1 MAEVSMR
8 EHLLKIAVIA
18 AGVLAL
24 GAVTAAL
31 GQGLTT
37 IHPQGGGMIMYG
49 QVQGQSTEAGAMGY
63 ILKNLHQSIG
73 EKPQVGK
80 LFDVKGTDSVATFF
94 NITRRDQ
101 GPGKPPLKVSGMLI
115 ATKESTD
122 HVEAA
127 LVSDDATRF
136 NKTLPSMMKT
146 LMAQWHPMAGAQS
159 AAGSSGGG
167 GAAAPAAQLRT
178 VATQDQSA
186 SIGLPAGWQIAANQ
200 SGMGTIVAS
209 GPNGE
214 WVSLDLT
221 FSATDPN
228 NPAAQRTRQIVA
240 SGGLRNTVYA
250 NAFYYPYGADPGR
263 TFVDMV
269 HHVQQK
275 AGMQL
280 ADFRI
285 TSESPAQL
293 VPNARCFHLEGTMDS
308 RGGKGTQELNDIYCI
323 GQEGRAG
330 GWLSFVFGYT
340 APQAVA
346 AKERATLGAIVQ
358 SFRMNQRVV
367 NQQSAAI
374 AGPSIA
380 NSMRIGQMVNARV
393 QATHQAEDIHNSS
406 VYQHWDSNDRRSQ
419 EFGNYQLG
427 YAVVADNGNNAH
439 GTLWADDAAAL
450 VKSNPN
456 QFEYVSAP
464 NYWKGID
471 Y

>member
-1 MAEVSMR
+1 MR
-8 EHLLKIAVIA
+8 EHLLRIAVIA

-24 GAVTAAL
+24 GAAAAAL
-31 GQGLTT
+31 GQGLTR
-37 IHPQGGGMIMYG
+37 INPPGGGMIMYG

-80 LFDVKGTDSVATFF
+80 LFDVRGTDSVATFF

-115 ATKESTD
+115 ATKVSSD

-127 LVSDDATRF
+127 VVSDDAARF
-136 NKTLPSMMKT
+136 NKTLPGMMKT
-146 LMAQWHPMAGAQS
+146 LMAQWHPMADAR
-159 AAGSSGGG
+159 ATAGSSGGG
-167 GAAAPAAQLRT
+167 GGGADSAAQLRT
-178 VATQDQSA
+178 VTTQDQSA
-186 SIGLPAGWQIAANQ
+186 SIGLPAGWQLSPNQ
-200 SGMGTIVAS
+200 GGGGTIVVG

-221 FSATDPN
+221 LGATDPN

-240 SGGLRNTVYA
+240 NGGLRNTVYA
-250 NAFYYPYGADPGR
+250 NAFYYPYGGDPGR
-263 TFVDMV
+263 TFVDVV
-269 HHVQQK
+269 HHMEQK
-275 AGMQL
+275 GGMRP
-280 ADFRI
+280 ADFKI
-285 TSESPAQL
+285 ASESSAQL
-293 VPNARCFHLEGTMDS
+293 MPNARCFHLEGTADFHD
-308 RGGKGTQELNDIYCI
+308 GKGPNELNDIYCI
-323 GQEGRAG
+323 GPEGRAG
-330 GWLSFVFGYT
+330 GWGSYVFGYT

-346 AKERATLGAIVQ
+346 EKERATLEAIVQ
-358 SFRMNQRVV
+358 SFHMNQRVV
-367 NQQSAAI
+367 NQEAAKI
-374 AGPSIA
+374 AGPSIT
-380 NSMRIGQMVNARV
+380 NSMRIGQMVNQRV

-406 VYQHWDSNDRRSQ
+406 VYQHWDSIDRRSQ

-427 YAVVADNGNNAH
+427 YAVVADTGNNAH

-450 VKSNPN
+450 VQSNPDKY
-456 QFEYVSAP
+456 EYVSAP

>member
-1 MAEVSMR
+1 
-8 EHLLKIAVIA
+8 LLRIAVIA

-24 GAVTAAL
+24 GAATAAF
-31 GQGLTT
+31 GQGLTR
-37 IHPQGGGMIMYG
+37 INPPGGGQIMYG
-49 QVQGQSTEAGAMGY
+49 QVQGQTTEAGAMGY
-63 ILKNLHQSIG
+63 ILRNLHQSIG

-80 LFDVKGTDSVATFF
+80 LFDVRGTDSVATFF
-94 NITRRDQ
+94 NITRHDQ
-101 GPGKPPLKVSGMLI
+101 GPGKPALKVSGMLI
-115 ATKESTD
+115 ATKVSTN

-127 LVSDDATRF
+127 VVSDDASRF
-136 NKTLPSMMKT
+136 NKTLPGMMKT
-146 LMAQWHPMAGAQS
+146 LMAQWHPMAGAQTS
-159 AAGSSGGG
+159 TQAVGGSGG
-167 GAAAPAAQLRT
+167 GAAGSAAQLTT
-178 VATQDQSA
+178 VTTKDQSA
-186 SIGLPAGWQIAANQ
+186 SIGLPAGWQLAANQ
-200 SGMGTIVAS
+200 SGMGSIFAS

-214 WVSLDLT
+214 NVSLDLT
-221 FSATDPN
+221 LGATDPN

-250 NAFYYPYGADPGR
+250 NAFYYPYGADPGK

-269 HHVQQK
+269 HHMEQK
-275 AGMQL
+275 AGMQP

-285 TSESPAQL
+285 TSESPAHL
-293 VPNARCFHLEGTMDS
+293 MPNARCFHLEGTADFHDD
-308 RGGKGTQELNDIYCI
+308 KGARELNDIYCI

-330 GWLSFVFGYT
+330 GWGSYVFGYT

-358 SFRMNQRVV
+358 SFHMNQRVV
-367 NQQSAAI
+367 NQQAAAI

-380 NSMRIGQMVNARV
+380 QSMRIGQMVNARV
-393 QATHQAEDIHNSS
+393 LAAHQAEDIHNSS
-406 VYQHWDSNDRRSQ
+406 VYQHWDSMDRRST
-419 EFGNYQLG
+419 EFANYQLG
-427 YAVVADNGNNAH
+427 YAVVADTGNNAH

-464 NYWKGID
+464 NYWKGVD

>member
-1 MAEVSMR
+1 MR
-8 EHLLKIAVIA
+8 KYLLRIAVIA
-18 AGVLAL
+18 AGVLAV
-24 GAVTAAL
+24 GAATEAL

-49 QVQGQSTEAGAMGY
+49 QVRGQSTEAGAMGY
-63 ILKNLHQSIG
+63 ILRNLHQSIG
-73 EKPQVGK
+73 EKPQVGR

-94 NITRRDQ
+94 TITRRDQ

-115 ATKESTD
+115 ATKVSTD

-127 LVSDDATRF
+127 LVSDDASRF
-136 NKTLPSMMKT
+136 NKTLPGMMKT
-146 LMAQWHPMAGAQS
+146 LMAQWHPLAGAQT
-159 AAGSSGGG
+159 ANGSGGG
-167 GAAAPAAQLRT
+167 GAAGPAAQLRT
-178 VATQDQSA
+178 VITKDQSA
-186 SIGLPAGWQIAANQ
+186 SIGLPAGWQMGQ
-200 SGMGTIVAS
+200 GGQGTIFAS

-214 WVSLDLT
+214 NISLDLT

-240 SGGLRNTVYA
+240 QGGLRNTVYA
-250 NAFYYPYGADPGR
+250 NAFYYPNGADPGK
-263 TFVDMV
+263 TLVDMV
-269 HHVQQK
+269 HHLEQR
-275 AGMQL
+275 AGIQP

-285 TSESPAQL
+285 TSESPTQL
-293 VPNARCFHLEGTMDS
+293 VPNARCFHIEGTADFHN
-308 RGGKGTQELNDIYCI
+308 GKGTNELNDIYCI

-330 GWLSFVFGYT
+330 GWLSYVFGYT
-340 APQAVA
+340 APLAVA

-367 NQQSAAI
+367 NQESAAI

-380 NSMRIGQMVNARV
+380 NSMRIGQMVNQRV
-393 QATHQAEDIHNSS
+393 QAAHQAEDIHNSS
-406 VYQHWDSNDRRSQ
+406 VYQHWDSMDRRSQ
-419 EFGNYQLG
+419 EFANYQLG
-427 YAVVADNGNNAH
+427 YAVVADTGNNAH

-450 VKSNPN
+450 VQSNPN

>member
-1 MAEVSMR
+1 
-8 EHLLKIAVIA
+8 LLRIAVIA

-49 QVQGQSTEAGAMGY
+49 QVQGQTTEAGAMGY

-80 LFDVKGTDSVATFF
+80 LFDVRGTDSVATFF

-115 ATKESTD
+115 ATKVSTD

-127 LVSDDATRF
+127 LVSDDAARF
-136 NKTLPSMMKT
+136 NKTLPGMMKT
-146 LMAQWHPMAGAQS
+146 LMAQWHPMAGAQ
-159 AAGSSGGG
+159 ATAGSSGGG
-167 GAAAPAAQLRT
+167 GGAATPAAQLRT
-178 VATQDQSA
+178 VITQDQSA
-186 SIGLPAGWQIAANQ
+186 SIALPSGWQLSPNQ
-200 SGMGTIVAS
+200 SGMGTIVAG
-209 GPNGE
+209 GPNSE

-240 SGGLRNTVYA
+240 QGGLRNTVYA

-269 HHVQQK
+269 HHSQQK

-280 ADFRI
+280 ADYRI

-293 VPNARCFHLEGTMDS
+293 MPNARCFHLEGTVDFHD
-308 RGGKGTQELNDIYCI
+308 GKGTRELNTTYCI

-330 GWLSFVFGYT
+330 GWLSYSFGYN

-346 AKERATLGAIVQ
+346 EKERATLGAIVQ

-367 NQQSAAI
+367 NQEAAAI

-380 NSMRIGQMVNARV
+380 NSMRIGQMVNQRV

-406 VYQHWDSNDRRSQ
+406 VYQHWDSIDRRSQ

-427 YAVVADNGNNAH
+427 YAVVSGAGNNAH
-439 GTLWADDAAAL
+439 GTLLGDDAAVPA
-450 VKSNPN
+450 KSNPDK
-456 QFEYVSAP
+456 FEYVSAP